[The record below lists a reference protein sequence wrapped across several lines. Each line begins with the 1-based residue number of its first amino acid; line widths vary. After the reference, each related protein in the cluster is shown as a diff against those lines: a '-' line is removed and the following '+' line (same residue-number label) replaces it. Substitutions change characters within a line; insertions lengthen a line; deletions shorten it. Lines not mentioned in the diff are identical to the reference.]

1 MTKSRFTRM
10 VVSAALTG
18 TLIFGLA
25 ACGDANSD
33 KAEAT
38 TAAATTEA
46 TTAATTE
53 ATTTAT
59 TEATTAAT
67 EAATEAT
74 TAATTETTTAA
85 TTEATTAATTEAT
98 TAATEATTEATTAAA
113 SSNVDYNGTYAE
125 SHAGRGVITV
135 TAEGDCYCV
144 EINWSGSASEK
155 ARWLFHGNFDANGY
169 MSYTDCYKQHYV
181 YDESGEATITEEY
194 TNGSGSIQC
203 TNGSITWA
211 DAQEDVANGCG
222 FVKQ

>member
-1 MTKSRFTRM
+1 MTKSRITKM

-33 KAEAT
+33 KAETT

-53 ATTTAT
+53 ATTAAT

-67 EAATEAT
+67 EAA
-74 TAATTETTTAA
+74 
-85 TTEATTAATTEAT
+85 TEATTAATTEAT
-98 TAATEATTEATTAAA
+98 TAATEATTEATTAATEAATEATTAAA
-113 SSNVDYNGTYAE
+113 SSNVNYNGTYTE
-125 SHAGRGVITV
+125 SAAGRGVMTV

-169 MSYTDCYKQHYV
+169 MSYTDCYKQNYV

-211 DAQEDVANGCG
+211 DAQEDIANGCV